1 MSKWCNTC
9 YRNEATG
16 EWEPCD
22 QSCPVFG
29 MDFEDMAKRIIAAS
43 MSDEDLLP
51 SGCLYIHGY
60 LTTDYD
66 GILSVKNDDSYWS
79 HGDSIIA
86 KIESY
91 AERNGF
97 VRKKQTGLGG
107 TQTFIRNCNMRA
119 FFTENETTLAQAQL
133 LFDAQVYG
141 GDLVTDTS
149 LCGYSEWT
157 ITGMDLDEFTIGGH
171 DLKNE
176 FSSHMGEYVHL
187 IIECE

>member
-22 QSCPVFG
+22 ESCPVFG

-51 SGCLYIHGY
+51 SGCLYIKGY
-60 LTTDYD
+60 LTTDYN
-66 GILSVKNDDSYWS
+66 GILSVKDDDSYYS
-79 HGDSIIA
+79 YGNSIIER
-86 KIESY
+86 IESY

-97 VRKKQTGLGG
+97 VRKKHTGLGG

-133 LFDAQVYG
+133 LFDAQMYG

-157 ITGMDLDEFTIGGH
+157 ITGMNLDEFSIGGH
-171 DLKNE
+171 ELKYE
-176 FSSHMGEYVHL
+176 FNSHMGEYVHL